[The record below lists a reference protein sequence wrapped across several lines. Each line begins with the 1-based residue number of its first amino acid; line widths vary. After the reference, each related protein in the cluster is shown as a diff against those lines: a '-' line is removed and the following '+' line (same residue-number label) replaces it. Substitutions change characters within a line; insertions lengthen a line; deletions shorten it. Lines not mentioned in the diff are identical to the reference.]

1 MSIVHSN
8 SYPSQAVRRDKKTTD
23 QQLKQAVV
31 NGTGL
36 SAWESEVF
44 VKVVDEM
51 YFQSD
56 TSTLKPGDILF
67 CCVSVKEG
75 AGKPLDECE
84 MVTARLTLL
93 GSDDFKELDNMT
105 SGRLVAV
112 RRRRMLRLCDQALD
126 QGGVLSQEDLA
137 VLLMSDVKTIRR
149 DIAAL
154 KKTGTVVPTRGT
166 VKDIG
171 PGVTHRELVVRHWM
185 EGKEE
190 LEICRAT
197 HHSMGAVENYLK
209 AFKRVVFLRETKKF
223 TDHEIAVTAGISA
236 RLVGI
241 YTKLFT
247 SLKGSE
253 MAGHRLNEINVS
265 GSQYYKETGQK
276 KDSQPVNCLKNE
288 GRSI

>member
-1 MSIVHSN
+1 MSIVHSS
-8 SYPSQAVRRDKKTTD
+8 SYPSQASRRDKKTTD

-56 TSTLKPGDILF
+56 TSTLKPGDTLY

-84 MVTARLTLL
+84 MITARLTLL
-93 GSDDFKELDNMT
+93 GADDFKDLNNED

-126 QGGVLSQEDLA
+126 QGGVLSQEDLS
-137 VLLMSDVKTIRR
+137 VLLMSDVKTVRR

-154 KKTGTVVPTRGT
+154 KKTGIVVPTRGT
-166 VKDIG
+166 IKDIG
-171 PGVTHRELVVRHWM
+171 PGVTHREQVVRHWM

-190 LEICRAT
+190 LEICRLT

-223 TDHEIAVTAGISA
+223 TDHEISVTAGISV
-236 RLVGI
+236 RQVGI
-241 YTKLFT
+241 YTDLFNT
-247 SLKGSE
+247 LKKCD
-253 MAGHRLNEINVS
+253 MAEERLCEINLS
-265 GSQYYKETGQK
+265 GDQYYKETGEK
-276 KDSQPVNCLKNE
+276 KDSQPANCSKNE

>member
-1 MSIVHSN
+1 MSIVQSS
-8 SYPSQAVRRDKKTTD
+8 SYPSQASRRDKKTKD

-44 VKVVDEM
+44 IKIVDEM

-56 TSTLKPGDILF
+56 TSTMKPGDTLF
-67 CCVSVKEG
+67 CCVSKREG

-84 MVTARLTLL
+84 MVTVKLTLFGADDFSDL
-93 GSDDFKELDNMT
+93 GSQE
-105 SGRLVAV
+105 SSRQIVA
-112 RRRRMLRLCDQALD
+112 RQRRMQRLCEEALD

-137 VLLMSDVKTIRR
+137 YLLMCGEKTIRR
-149 DIAAL
+149 DIADL
-154 KKTGTVVPTRGT
+154 KAVGITVLTRGT

-185 EGKEE
+185 KGKEE
-190 LEICRAT
+190 LEICKLT
-197 HHSMGAVENYLK
+197 HHSMKAVENYLR

-223 TDHEIAVTAGISA
+223 TDHEIAVAASVSV

-241 YTKLFT
+241 YTSLFN
-247 SLKGSE
+247 SLKSGEMTSE
-253 MAGHRLNEINVS
+253 RLAEINVA
-265 GSQYYKETGQK
+265 GGEYYRETGEK
-276 KDSQPVNCLKNE
+276 KDSQPVN
-288 GRSI
+288 RSKEERRRI